1 MSRPIAAPGGPR
13 DVPAGQDIALRR
25 PGHLSSHSHVT
36 SNDPSTITEGKAM
49 TTTLDR
55 TTVHPSVPVT
65 TAEKGTTLRRRAA
78 GWSFIGAGA
87 LTLAGILATPWENGS
102 GETTYL
108 KSLVNHPKQAVIAAV
123 ILHFGYLLFVPAA
136 FAMARL
142 ARRGA
147 RKLSSIGITL
157 AVLGSGLS
165 GLLVTDFYDLSI
177 ARHVG
182 TTAGAPI
189 SDMKDVP
196 LMTFGF
202 ITTGMLTSLGMILG
216 LVLLAIAMRRAR
228 LAPLWPA
235 ISILVGFVIG
245 FGAHGMLRA
254 TVAFGVL
261 CVGIAFLGVKVLR
274 MSDERFAYGSDPR

>member
-1 MSRPIAAPGGPR
+1 MSRPG

-25 PGHLSSHSHVT
+25 PGHRSSHSHVT
-36 SNDPSTITEGKAM
+36 NNDPSTITITEGTTM
-49 TTTLDR
+49 TATLDR
-55 TTVHPSVPVT
+55 TTVHPSTNNVT
-65 TAEKGTTLRRRAA
+65 VAEKGTTLRRRAA

-87 LTLAGILATPWENGS
+87 LTLAGILTTPWENGS

-216 LVLLAIAMRRAR
+216 LVLLAVAMRRAR

-235 ISILVGFVIG
+235 ISILAGFVVG

-254 TVAFGVL
+254 TVAFGIL